1 MLCLGVSGG
10 LDKVYENPLELAN
23 TFLHDGAAVLVRDGR
38 VIAAVEEERLN
49 RIKHSNKF
57 PVSSIQYC
65 LSAAGVQLS
74 DIDRIAFYATEA
86 YSNAMLERLSVSQP
100 DISTPLDAKLLLRM
114 LLAQEFGTEVDAS
127 RVSFVAHHM
136 AHAVSAFAMSG
147 LEESLI
153 FAIDG
158 GGDFLSGLLAR
169 GSGTDVTQLETF
181 TENNSL
187 GLFYLET
194 IRYLGYGLF
203 DEYKVMGLAPY
214 GDPAPHRELFKQFY
228 ELTDNGGYR
237 VYLDRIGP
245 TLLRNIQVRRKGMPF
260 TQQHRDVSAS
270 LQEAL
275 EQIVFHILRHH
286 RDATGM
292 KRLCLAG
299 GVAHNCTMN
308 GKLLYSGLFEDIFVQ
323 PAAHDAGCAL
333 GAALMMSNELGR
345 PAPRERLQEVYW
357 GPDLGSDRVVEQEL
371 NAWVGHLDVERS
383 DDVARS
389 AADWMASGAVI
400 GWVQGRSEFG
410 PRALGNRSI
419 LADPRP
425 AANKDRINAM
435 VKKREGYRPFAP
447 SVLEEDAREF
457 FDLPDGKREFPFMN
471 FVVRVR
477 DAKRDLLGAIT
488 HVDGTARL
496 QTVSRKTNPAYWELI
511 NEFKKRTG
519 IPVLLN
525 TSFNNNAE
533 PIVDSVADAIA
544 TFLTTELDGLVVGS
558 FLVKK
563 RAATTADWT
572 ALAVSLPAYTSLYR
586 FRAYT
591 GRDRQE
597 TVSEIRTSFS
607 SRASMRI
614 SHDLF
619 DLLMRIEGEAVLGDL
634 LDAITFDQARRE
646 ALVKELRGVWE
657 QRRVRLHPAHS
668 SRVHQDMQSN
678 AERSIRGTHEYGRV
692 QISV

>member
-10 LDKVYENPLELAN
+10 LDKVHENSLELPN

-57 PVSSIQYC
+57 PSSSIQYC
-65 LSAAGVQLS
+65 LASAGIQLS
-74 DIDRIAFYATEA
+74 DIDHIAFYATEA
-86 YSNAMLERLSVSQP
+86 YCNVMLERLFLSQP
-100 DISTPLDAKLLLRM
+100 NISIPVDAKLFLRNLLMR
-114 LLAQEFGTEVDAS
+114 EFGTEVDPS
-127 RVSFVAHHM
+127 RVSFVSHHL

-147 LEESLI
+147 FEQSLI
-153 FAIDG
+153 LAVDG
-158 GGDFLSGLLAR
+158 GGDFLSGLLAL
-169 GSGTDVTQLETF
+169 GSGTEITQLATF
-181 TENNSL
+181 AEHNSL

-214 GDPAPHRELFKQFY
+214 GDPAPYRGLFEQFY
-228 ELTDNGGYR
+228 QLSANGEYR
-237 VYLDRIGP
+237 VHLDRIGP
-245 TLLRNIQVRRKGMPF
+245 TLLRSIQVRRKGMPF
-260 TQQHRDVSAS
+260 TQQHRDVGAS

-275 EQIVFHILRHH
+275 ERIVFHILRHH
-286 RDATGM
+286 REVTGM
-292 KRLCLAG
+292 KRLCIAG

-333 GAALMMSNELGR
+333 GAALMMSNDFGR

-357 GPDLGSDRVVEQEL
+357 GPDLGSDLVVEQEL
-371 NAWVGHLDVERS
+371 NAWAGHLDVERS
-383 DDVARS
+383 DDVAGR
-389 AADWMASGAVI
+389 AADWMANGAVI

-447 SVLEEDAREF
+447 SVLEDDAREF
-457 FDLPDGKREFPFMN
+457 FDLPEGTREFPFMN

-477 DAKRDLLGAIT
+477 DSKRALLGAIT
-488 HVDGTARL
+488 HIDGTARL
-496 QTVSRKTNPAYWELI
+496 QTVSRKTNPAYWEVI
-511 NEFKKRTG
+511 NAFKKRTG
-519 IPVLLN
+519 IPILLN

-544 TFLTTELDGLVVGS
+544 TFLTTELDGLVVGP

-563 RAATTADWT
+563 RLATQEHWT
-572 ALAVSLPAYTSLYR
+572 ALAVSLPPYASLYR
-586 FRAYT
+586 VRAHT
-591 GRDRQE
+591 ALDRQE
-597 TVSEIRTSFS
+597 TVCEIRTGGSNYDS
-607 SRASMRI
+607 VRI
-614 SHDLF
+614 SHELF
-619 DLLMRIEGEAVLGDL
+619 DLLMRIEGEAVLGHL
-634 LDAITFDQARRE
+634 LDSITPEQTRRE
-646 ALVKELRGVWE
+646 ALVKELHGLWE
-657 QRRVRLHPAHS
+657 QRRVRLHP
-668 SRVHQDMQSN
+668 SRALS
-678 AERSIRGTHEYGRV
+678 R
-692 QISV
+692 

>member
-1 MLCLGVSGG
+1 MLCLGISGG
-10 LDKVYENPLELAN
+10 LDQVHENRFELRNA
-23 TFLHDGAAVLVRDGR
+23 FMHDGAAVLVRDGR

-49 RIKHSNKF
+49 RMKHSNKL
-57 PVSSIQYC
+57 PIRSIQYC
-65 LSAAGVQLS
+65 LSAAGVQLN
-74 DIDRIAFYATEA
+74 DIDRVALYASEPYA
-86 YSNAMLERLSVSQP
+86 NAMLEGMSASHP
-100 DISTPLDAKLLLRM
+100 DILSIPLDAKTLVQDLLTR
-114 LLAQEFGTEVDAS
+114 EFGTKLDSS
-127 RVSFVAHHM
+127 RISFVSHHQ

-147 LEESLI
+147 FEQSLI
-153 FAIDG
+153 LAIDG
-158 GGDFLSGLLAR
+158 SGDFLSGLLAV
-169 GSGTDVTQLETF
+169 GSGTEITQLEAF
-181 TENNSL
+181 PENNSL

-214 GDPAPHRELFKQFY
+214 GDPAPYRELFEQFY
-228 ELTDNGGYR
+228 ELSANGGGYR
-237 VYLDRIGP
+237 VHLDRIGP
-245 TLLRNIQVRRKGMPF
+245 ALLRNIEVRRKGMPF

-275 EQIVFHILRHH
+275 ERIVFHILRHH
-286 RDATGM
+286 REATGM

-323 PAAHDAGCAL
+323 PASHDAGCAL
-333 GAALMMSNELGR
+333 GAALIVSNEMGR
-345 PAPRERLQEVYW
+345 PAPCERLQGVYW
-357 GPDLGSDRVVEQEL
+357 GPDLGSERAVQQEL
-371 NAWVGHLDVERS
+371 NAWAGHLEVERS
-383 DDVARS
+383 DDVASS
-389 AADWMASGAVI
+389 AADWIANGAVI

-447 SVLEEDAREF
+447 SVLEEDASEF
-457 FDLPDGKREFPFMN
+457 FDLPDGRHEFPFMN

-477 DAKRDLLGAIT
+477 DSKRALLGAIT

-496 QTVSRKTNPAYWELI
+496 QTVSRNANPAYWEVI
-511 NEFKKRTG
+511 NAFKKRTG
-519 IPVLLN
+519 TPILLN

-544 TFLTTELDGLVVGS
+544 TFLTTELDGLVVGP

-563 RAATTADWT
+563 RAATMQDWT
-572 ALAVSLPAYTSLYR
+572 TLAVSLPPYVSLHQT
-586 FRAYT
+586 RAYKAP
-591 GRDRQE
+591 DRRE
-597 TVSEIRTSFS
+597 THCEISTTHFS
-607 SRASMRI
+607 SDSVRI

-619 DLLMRIEGEAVLGDL
+619 NLLMRIEGEAVLGDL
-634 LDAITFDQARRE
+634 LNTIAPDQAKRE
-646 ALVKELRGVWE
+646 ALMEGLRRLWE
-657 QRRVRLHPAHS
+657 QRLVRLHPSQAA
-668 SRVHQDMQSN
+668 RMDQDCDQTLDQHNRLS
-678 AERSIRGTHEYGRV
+678 A
-692 QISV
+692 

>member
-1 MLCLGVSGG
+1 MLCLGISGG
-10 LDKVYENPLELAN
+10 LDQVHENRFELRNA
-23 TFLHDGAAVLVRDGR
+23 FMHDGAAVLVRDGR

-49 RIKHSNKF
+49 RMKHSNKL
-57 PVSSIQYC
+57 PIRSIQYC
-65 LSAAGVQLS
+65 LSAAGVQLN
-74 DIDRIAFYATEA
+74 DIDRVALYASEPYA
-86 YSNAMLERLSVSQP
+86 NAMLEGMSASHP
-100 DISTPLDAKLLLRM
+100 DILSIPLDAKTLVQDLLTR
-114 LLAQEFGTEVDAS
+114 EFGTKLDSS
-127 RVSFVAHHM
+127 RISFVSHHQ

-147 LEESLI
+147 FEQSLI
-153 FAIDG
+153 LAIDG
-158 GGDFLSGLLAR
+158 SGDFLSGLLAV
-169 GSGTDVTQLETF
+169 GSGTEITQLEAF
-181 TENNSL
+181 PENNSL

-214 GDPAPHRELFKQFY
+214 GDPAPYRELFEQFY
-228 ELTDNGGYR
+228 ELSANGGGYR
-237 VYLDRIGP
+237 VHLDRIGP
-245 TLLRNIQVRRKGMPF
+245 ALLRNIEVRRKGMPF

-275 EQIVFHILRHH
+275 ERIVFHILRHH
-286 RDATGM
+286 REATGM

-323 PAAHDAGCAL
+323 PASHDAGCAL
-333 GAALMMSNELGR
+333 GAALIVSNEMGR
-345 PAPRERLQEVYW
+345 PAPCERLQEVYW
-357 GPDLGSDRVVEQEL
+357 GPDLGSERAVQQEL
-371 NAWVGHLDVERS
+371 NAWAGHLEVERS
-383 DDVARS
+383 DDVASS
-389 AADWMASGAVI
+389 AADWIANGAVI

-447 SVLEEDAREF
+447 SVLEEDASEF
-457 FDLPDGKREFPFMN
+457 FDLPDGRHEFPFMN

-477 DAKRDLLGAIT
+477 DSKRALLGAIT

-496 QTVSRKTNPAYWELI
+496 QTVSRNANPAYWEVI
-511 NEFKKRTG
+511 NAFKKRTG
-519 IPVLLN
+519 TPILLN

-544 TFLTTELDGLVVGS
+544 TFLTTELDGLVVGP

-563 RAATTADWT
+563 RAATLQDWT
-572 ALAVSLPAYTSLYR
+572 ALAVSLPPYVSLHQT
-586 FRAYT
+586 RAYKAP
-591 GRDRQE
+591 DRRE
-597 TVSEIRTSFS
+597 THCEISTTHFS
-607 SRASMRI
+607 SDSVRI

-619 DLLMRIEGEAVLGDL
+619 NLLMRIEGEAMLGDL
-634 LDAITFDQARRE
+634 LNTIAPDQAKRDAVMEGLRR
-646 ALVKELRGVWE
+646 LWE
-657 QRRVRLHPAHS
+657 QRLVRLHPSQAA
-668 SRVHQDMQSN
+668 RMDQDCHQTLDQHNRLS
-678 AERSIRGTHEYGRV
+678 A
-692 QISV
+692 

>member
-10 LDKVYENPLELAN
+10 LDKVYENPLELPK

-57 PVSSIQYC
+57 PSSAIQYC
-65 LSAAGVQLS
+65 LTDAGVQLS
-74 DIDRIAFYATEA
+74 DVDRIAIYATEA
-86 YSNAMLERLSVSQP
+86 YCNAMLGHLFVSQP
-100 DISTPLDAKLLLRM
+100 DVSLPLDAKLLMRK

-127 RVSFVAHHM
+127 RVSFVSHHL

-147 LEESLI
+147 FEQSLI

-169 GSGTDVTQLETF
+169 GSGTEVAQLETF
-181 TENNSL
+181 PENNSL
-187 GLFYLET
+187 GLFYLEV

-214 GDPAPHRELFKQFY
+214 GDPAPYRELFKQFY
-228 ELTDNGGYR
+228 ELSDNGGYR

-245 TLLRNIQVRRKGMPF
+245 TLLRNIQVRRKGEPF

-275 EQIVFHILRHH
+275 ERIVFHILRHH
-286 RDATGM
+286 REATGM

-299 GVAHNCTMN
+299 GVAHNCTLN

-357 GPDLGSDRVVEQEL
+357 GPDLGNDQAVEQEL
-371 NAWVGHLDVERS
+371 NAWAGHIDIERS

-389 AADWMASGAVI
+389 AADWMANGAVI

-447 SVLEEDAREF
+447 SVLEEEAREF
-457 FDLPDGKREFPFMN
+457 FDLPDGTHEFPFMN

-477 DAKRDLLGAIT
+477 DSKRNLLGAIT

-496 QTVSRKTNPAYWELI
+496 QTVSRQTNPTYWNLI
-511 NEFKKRTG
+511 DEFKKQTG
-519 IPVLLN
+519 MPVLLN

-544 TFLTTELDGLVVGS
+544 TFLTTELDGLVVGP

-563 RAATTADWT
+563 RAGTLEDWA
-572 ALAVSLPAYTSLYR
+572 ALAVSLPAYASLYQ
-586 FRAYT
+586 FRGYT
-591 GRDRQE
+591 AEGRRE
-597 TVSEIRTSFS
+597 TVCEIRTS
-607 SRASMRI
+607 AAGQGGVRI

-619 DLLMRIEGEAVLGDL
+619 DLLMRVEGEAVLGDVL
-634 LDAITFDQARRE
+634 NTITSDPARRE
-646 ALVKELRGVWE
+646 AILKELRGLWE
-657 QRRVRLHPAHS
+657 QRRVRLHPLHAA
-668 SRVHQDMQSN
+668 R
-678 AERSIRGTHEYGRV
+678 AL
-692 QISV
+692 

>member
-10 LDKVYENPLELAN
+10 LDKVFECRPELPS

-49 RIKHSNKF
+49 RVKHSNKF
-57 PVSSIQYC
+57 PSQSIQYC
-65 LSAAGVQLS
+65 LDVAGIQLS
-74 DIDRIAFYATEA
+74 DVDRIAFYATED
-86 YSNAMLERLSVSQP
+86 YCNAMLERLFISQP
-100 DISTPLDAKLLLRM
+100 SNAIPMDARLLLRTM
-114 LLAQEFGTEVDAS
+114 LAQEFGTDIDPS
-127 RVSFVAHHM
+127 RVSFVSHHR

-147 LEESLI
+147 FEQSLVL
-153 FAIDG
+153 AIDG
-158 GGDFLSGLLAR
+158 GGEFLSGLVAI
-169 GSGTDVTQLETF
+169 GSGTEVRQLESF
-181 TENNSL
+181 PESNSL

-214 GDPAPHRELFKQFY
+214 GDPAPYRKLFEQFY

-237 VYLDRIGP
+237 VHLDRIGP

-275 EQIVFHILRHH
+275 ERIVFHMLRHY
-286 RDATGM
+286 REATGM

-308 GKLLYSGLFEDIFVQ
+308 GKLLYSELFEDIFVQ

-333 GAALMMSNELGR
+333 GAALMMSCEVGQ

-357 GPDLGSDRVVEQEL
+357 GPDLGADRAMEQEL
-371 NAWVGHLDVERS
+371 NAWAGHLEIEHS
-383 DDVARS
+383 NDVAGR
-389 AADWMASGAVI
+389 AADWMANGAVI

-425 AANKDRINAM
+425 ATNKDRINAM

-447 SVLEEDAREF
+447 SVLEEDAHEY
-457 FDLPDGKREFPFMN
+457 FDLPAGKREFPFMN
-471 FVVRVR
+471 FVVGVQES
-477 DAKRDLLGAIT
+477 KRGLLGAIT

-496 QTVSRKTNPAYWELI
+496 QTVSRKSNPAYWDLI
-511 NEFKKRTG
+511 DEFKRRTG

-533 PIVDSVADAIA
+533 PIVESVADAVT
-544 TFLTTELDGLVVGS
+544 TFLTTELDALVIGP

-563 RAATTADWT
+563 RSVTLDDWT
-572 ALAVSLPAYTSLYR
+572 SLAVSLPPYASLHR
-586 FRAYT
+586 VRAHT
-591 GRDRQE
+591 ARDRQE
-597 TVSEIRTSFS
+597 TVCEIRAAFS
-607 SRASMRI
+607 GDDGVRI
-614 SHDLF
+614 SDNVYN
-619 DLLMRIEGEAVLGDL
+619 LLMRVKGEAVL
-634 LDAITFDQARRE
+634 LDVFNAMALDQAGRE
-646 ALVKELRGVWE
+646 ALVKELRSLWE
-657 QRRVRLHPAHS
+657 QRRVRLHPPLRAT
-668 SRVHQDMQSN
+668 RVEGDCDQM
-678 AERSIRGTHEYGRV
+678 AEPA
-692 QISV
+692 

>member
-1 MLCLGVSGG
+1 MLCLGISGG
-10 LDKVYENPLELAN
+10 LDQVHENRFELRNA
-23 TFLHDGAAVLVRDGR
+23 FMHDGAAVLVRDGR

-49 RIKHSNKF
+49 RMKHSNKL
-57 PVSSIQYC
+57 PIRSIQYC
-65 LSAAGVQLS
+65 LSAAGVQLN
-74 DIDRIAFYATEA
+74 DIDRVALYASEPYA
-86 YSNAMLERLSVSQP
+86 NAMLEGMSASHP
-100 DISTPLDAKLLLRM
+100 DILSIPLDAKTLVQDLLTR
-114 LLAQEFGTEVDAS
+114 EFGTKLDSS
-127 RVSFVAHHM
+127 RISFVSHHQ

-147 LEESLI
+147 FEQSLI
-153 FAIDG
+153 LAIDG
-158 GGDFLSGLLAR
+158 SGDFLSGLLAV
-169 GSGTDVTQLETF
+169 GSGTEITQLEAF
-181 TENNSL
+181 PENNSL

-214 GDPAPHRELFKQFY
+214 GDPAPYRELFEQFY
-228 ELTDNGGYR
+228 ELSANGGGYR
-237 VYLDRIGP
+237 VHLDRIGP
-245 TLLRNIQVRRKGMPF
+245 ALLRNIEVRRKGMPF

-275 EQIVFHILRHH
+275 ERIVFHILRHH
-286 RDATGM
+286 REATGM

-323 PAAHDAGCAL
+323 PASHDAGCAL
-333 GAALMMSNELGR
+333 GAALIVSNEMGR
-345 PAPRERLQEVYW
+345 PAPCERLQEVYW
-357 GPDLGSDRVVEQEL
+357 GPDLGSERAVQQEL
-371 NAWVGHLDVERS
+371 NAWAGHLEVERS
-383 DDVARS
+383 DDVASS
-389 AADWMASGAVI
+389 AADWIANGAVI

-447 SVLEEDAREF
+447 SVLEEDASEF
-457 FDLPDGKREFPFMN
+457 FDLPDGRHEFPFMN

-477 DAKRDLLGAIT
+477 DSKRALLGAIT

-496 QTVSRKTNPAYWELI
+496 QTVSHNANPAYWEVI
-511 NEFKKRTG
+511 NAFKKRTG
-519 IPVLLN
+519 TPILLN

-544 TFLTTELDGLVVGS
+544 TFLTTELDGLVVGP

-563 RAATTADWT
+563 RAATLQDWT
-572 ALAVSLPAYTSLYR
+572 ALAVSLPPYVSLHQT
-586 FRAYT
+586 RAYKAP
-591 GRDRQE
+591 DRRE
-597 TVSEIRTSFS
+597 THCEISTTHFNSDS
-607 SRASMRI
+607 VRI

-619 DLLMRIEGEAVLGDL
+619 NLLMRIEGEAMLGDL
-634 LDAITFDQARRE
+634 LNTIAPDQAKRDAVMEGLRR
-646 ALVKELRGVWE
+646 LWE
-657 QRRVRLHPAHS
+657 QRLVRLHPSQAA
-668 SRVHQDMQSN
+668 RTDQDCDQTLDQHNRLS
-678 AERSIRGTHEYGRV
+678 A
-692 QISV
+692 

>member
-1 MLCLGVSGG
+1 MLCLGLSGG
-10 LDKVYENPLELAN
+10 LDKVYENRFELPNA
-23 TFLHDGAAVLVRDGR
+23 FMHDGAAVLVRDGQ

-49 RIKHSNKF
+49 RIKHSNKL
-57 PVSSIQYC
+57 PCRSIQYC

-74 DIDRIAFYATEA
+74 DIDRIAVYASEPYA
-86 YSNAMLERLSVSQP
+86 NAMLEGMSASHPDVLS
-100 DISTPLDAKLLLRM
+100 IPLGAKAVM
-114 LLAQEFGTEVDAS
+114 QDLLAREFGTELDGS
-127 RVSFVAHHM
+127 RISFVSHHQ

-147 LEESLI
+147 FEESLI
-153 FAIDG
+153 LAVDG
-158 GGDFLSGLLAR
+158 CGDFLSGLLAV
-169 GSGTDVTQLETF
+169 GSGTEITQLEAF
-181 TENNSL
+181 PENNSL

-194 IRYLGYGLF
+194 IRYLGYGMF

-214 GDPAPHRELFKQFY
+214 GDPAPYRKLFEQLY
-228 ELTDNGGYR
+228 ELSAEGGYR
-237 VYLDRIGP
+237 VHLDRIGP
-245 TLLRNIQVRRKGMPF
+245 TLLRNIQVRRKGMPV

-275 EQIVFHILRHH
+275 ERMVFHILRHH
-286 RDATGM
+286 RETTGM

-323 PAAHDAGCAL
+323 PASHDAGCAL
-333 GAALMMSNELGR
+333 GAALMVSNELGR
-345 PAPRERLQEVYW
+345 PAPRKRLQEVYW
-357 GPDLGSDRVVEQEL
+357 GPDLGNDRAVEQEL
-371 NAWVGHLDVERS
+371 NAWAGHLDIERT
-383 DDVARS
+383 DDVASS
-389 AADWMASGAVI
+389 AADWIVNGAVI

-457 FDLPDGKREFPFMN
+457 FDLPDGRHEFPFMN

-477 DAKRDLLGAIT
+477 GSKRALLGAIT

-496 QTVSRKTNPAYWELI
+496 QTVSRHANPSYWEVI
-511 NEFKKRTG
+511 NAFKKRTG
-519 IPVLLN
+519 TPILLN
-525 TSFNNNAE
+525 TSFNNNVE

-544 TFLTTELDGLVVGS
+544 TFLTTELDGLVVGP

-563 RAATTADWT
+563 RAAMLQDWT
-572 ALAVSLPAYTSLYR
+572 ALAVSLPPYVSLHQA
-586 FRAYT
+586 RAYT
-591 GRDRQE
+591 AWDRQE
-597 TVSEIRTSFS
+597 TVCEIRTNHS
-607 SRASMRI
+607 SSDSVRV

-619 DLLMRIEGEAVLGDL
+619 DLLMRVDGEAVVEDL
-634 LDAITFDQARRE
+634 LNTLTPDQAKRE
-646 ALVKELRGVWE
+646 ALMEGLQRLWE
-657 QRRVRLHPAHS
+657 QRLVRLHPSQAA
-668 SRVHQDMQSN
+668 RMGQDRDQMPDR
-678 AERSIRGTHEYGRV
+678 A
-692 QISV
+692 

>member
-10 LDKVYENPLELAN
+10 LDKVHENSLELPN

-57 PVSSIQYC
+57 PSSSIQYC
-65 LSAAGVQLS
+65 LASAGIQLS
-74 DIDRIAFYATEA
+74 DIDHIAFYATEA
-86 YSNAMLERLSVSQP
+86 YCNVMLERLFLSQP
-100 DISTPLDAKLLLRM
+100 NISIPVDAKLFLRNLLMR
-114 LLAQEFGTEVDAS
+114 EFGTEVDPS
-127 RVSFVAHHM
+127 RVSFVSHHL

-147 LEESLI
+147 FEQSLI
-153 FAIDG
+153 LAVDG
-158 GGDFLSGLLAR
+158 GGDFLSGLLAL
-169 GSGTDVTQLETF
+169 GSGTEITQLATF
-181 TENNSL
+181 AEHNSL

-214 GDPAPHRELFKQFY
+214 GDPAPYRGLFEQFY
-228 ELTDNGGYR
+228 QLSANGEYR

-245 TLLRNIQVRRKGMPF
+245 TLLRSIQVRRKGMPF
-260 TQQHRDVSAS
+260 TQQHRDVGAS

-275 EQIVFHILRHH
+275 ERIVFHILRHH
-286 RDATGM
+286 REVTGM
-292 KRLCLAG
+292 KRLCIAG

-333 GAALMMSNELGR
+333 GAALMMSNDFGR

-357 GPDLGSDRVVEQEL
+357 GPDLGSDLVVEQEL
-371 NAWVGHLDVERS
+371 NAWAGHLDVERS
-383 DDVARS
+383 DDVAGR
-389 AADWMASGAVI
+389 AADWMANGAVI

-425 AANKDRINAM
+425 VANKDRINAM

-447 SVLEEDAREF
+447 SVLEDDAREF
-457 FDLPDGKREFPFMN
+457 FDLPEGTREFPFMN

-477 DAKRDLLGAIT
+477 DSKRALLGAIT
-488 HVDGTARL
+488 HIDGTARL
-496 QTVSRKTNPAYWELI
+496 QTVSRKTNPAYWEVI
-511 NEFKKRTG
+511 NAFKKRTG
-519 IPVLLN
+519 IPILLN

-544 TFLTTELDGLVVGS
+544 TFLTTELDGLVVGP

-563 RAATTADWT
+563 RPATQEHWT
-572 ALAVSLPAYTSLYR
+572 ALAVSLPPYASLYR
-586 FRAYT
+586 VRAHT
-591 GRDRQE
+591 ALDRQE
-597 TVSEIRTSFS
+597 TVCEIRTGGSNYDS
-607 SRASMRI
+607 VRI
-614 SHDLF
+614 SHELF
-619 DLLMRIEGEAVLGDL
+619 DLLMRIEGEAVLGHL
-634 LDAITFDQARRE
+634 LDSITPEQTRRE
-646 ALVKELRGVWE
+646 ALVKELRGLWE
-657 QRRVRLHPAHS
+657 QRRVRLHP
-668 SRVHQDMQSN
+668 SRALS
-678 AERSIRGTHEYGRV
+678 R
-692 QISV
+692 

>member
-10 LDKVYENPLELAN
+10 LDKVHENPLELPN

-57 PVSSIQYC
+57 PSSSIQYC
-65 LSAAGVQLS
+65 LASAGIQLS

-86 YSNAMLERLSVSQP
+86 YCNVMLERLFLSQP
-100 DISTPLDAKLLLRM
+100 NISIPVDAKLFLRNLLM
-114 LLAQEFGTEVDAS
+114 QEFGTEVDPS
-127 RVSFVAHHM
+127 RVSFVSHHL

-147 LEESLI
+147 FEQSLI
-153 FAIDG
+153 LAVDG
-158 GGDFLSGLLAR
+158 GGDFLSGLLAL
-169 GSGTDVTQLETF
+169 GSGTEITQLATF
-181 TENNSL
+181 AEHNSL

-214 GDPAPHRELFKQFY
+214 GDPAPYRGLFEQFY
-228 ELTDNGGYR
+228 QLSADGEYR

-245 TLLRNIQVRRKGMPF
+245 TLLRSIQVRRKGMPF

-275 EQIVFHILRHH
+275 ERIVFHILRHH
-286 RDATGM
+286 REVTGM
-292 KRLCLAG
+292 KRLCIAG

-333 GAALMMSNELGR
+333 GAALMMSNDFGR
-345 PAPRERLQEVYW
+345 PAPRERLQQVYW
-357 GPDLGSDRVVEQEL
+357 GPELGSDLVVEQEL
-371 NAWVGHLDVERS
+371 NAWAGHLDVERS
-383 DDVARS
+383 DDVAGR
-389 AADWMASGAVI
+389 AADWMANGAVI

-425 AANKDRINAM
+425 VANKDRINAM

-447 SVLEEDAREF
+447 SVLEDDAREF
-457 FDLPDGKREFPFMN
+457 FDLPEGTREFPFMN

-477 DAKRDLLGAIT
+477 DSKRALLGAIT
-488 HVDGTARL
+488 HIDGTARL
-496 QTVSRKTNPAYWELI
+496 QTVSRKTNPAYWEVI
-511 NEFKKRTG
+511 NAFKKRTG
-519 IPVLLN
+519 IPILLN
-525 TSFNNNAE
+525 TSFNNNSE

-544 TFLTTELDGLVVGS
+544 TFLTTELDGLVVGP
-558 FLVKK
+558 FLIKK
-563 RAATTADWT
+563 RLATQEHWT
-572 ALAVSLPAYTSLYR
+572 ALAVSLPPYASLYR
-586 FRAYT
+586 VRAHT
-591 GRDRQE
+591 ARDRQE
-597 TVSEIRTSFS
+597 TVCEIRTVGSNYDS
-607 SRASMRI
+607 VRI
-614 SHDLF
+614 SHELF
-619 DLLMRIEGEAVLGDL
+619 DLLMRIEGEAVLGHL
-634 LDAITFDQARRE
+634 LDSFTPEKTRRE
-646 ALVKELRGVWE
+646 ALVKELRGLWE
-657 QRRVRLHPAHS
+657 QRRVRLHP
-668 SRVHQDMQSN
+668 SRALS
-678 AERSIRGTHEYGRV
+678 R
-692 QISV
+692 

>member
-1 MLCLGVSGG
+1 MLCLGISGG
-10 LDKVYENPLELAN
+10 LDQVHENRFELRNA
-23 TFLHDGAAVLVRDGR
+23 FMHDGAAVLVRDGR

-49 RIKHSNKF
+49 RMKHSNKL
-57 PVSSIQYC
+57 PIRSIQYC
-65 LSAAGVQLS
+65 LSAAGVQLN
-74 DIDRIAFYATEA
+74 DIDRVALYASEPYA
-86 YSNAMLERLSVSQP
+86 NAMLEGMSASHP
-100 DISTPLDAKLLLRM
+100 DILSIPLSAKTLVQDLLTR
-114 LLAQEFGTEVDAS
+114 EFGTKLDSS
-127 RVSFVAHHM
+127 RISFVSHHQ

-147 LEESLI
+147 FEQSLI
-153 FAIDG
+153 LAIDG
-158 GGDFLSGLLAR
+158 SGDFLSGLVAV
-169 GSGTDVTQLETF
+169 GSGTEITQLEAF
-181 TENNSL
+181 PENNSL

-214 GDPAPHRELFKQFY
+214 GDPAPYRELFEQFY
-228 ELTDNGGYR
+228 ELSANGGGYR
-237 VYLDRIGP
+237 VHLDRIGP
-245 TLLRNIQVRRKGMPF
+245 ALLRNIEVRRKGMPF

-275 EQIVFHILRHH
+275 ERIVFHILRHH
-286 RDATGM
+286 REATGI

-323 PAAHDAGCAL
+323 PASHDAGCAL
-333 GAALMMSNELGR
+333 GAALIVSNEMGR
-345 PAPRERLQEVYW
+345 PAPCERLQEVYW
-357 GPDLGSDRVVEQEL
+357 GPDLGSERAVQQEL
-371 NAWVGHLDVERS
+371 NAWAGHLEVERS
-383 DDVARS
+383 DDVASS
-389 AADWMASGAVI
+389 AADWIANGAVI

-447 SVLEEDAREF
+447 SVLEEDASQF
-457 FDLPDGKREFPFMN
+457 FDLPDGRHEFPFMN

-477 DAKRDLLGAIT
+477 DSKRALLGAIT

-496 QTVSRKTNPAYWELI
+496 QTVSRNANPAYWEVI
-511 NEFKKRTG
+511 NAFKKRTG
-519 IPVLLN
+519 TPILLN

-544 TFLTTELDGLVVGS
+544 TFLTTELDGLVVGP

-563 RAATTADWT
+563 RAATLQDWT
-572 ALAVSLPAYTSLYR
+572 ALAVSLPPYVSLHQT
-586 FRAYT
+586 RAYKAP
-591 GRDRQE
+591 DRRE
-597 TVSEIRTSFS
+597 THCEISTTHFNSDS
-607 SRASMRI
+607 VRI

-619 DLLMRIEGEAVLGDL
+619 NLLMRIEGEAILGDL
-634 LDAITFDQARRE
+634 LDTIAPDQAKRDAVMEGLRR
-646 ALVKELRGVWE
+646 LWE
-657 QRRVRLHPAHS
+657 QRLVRLHPSQAA
-668 SRVHQDMQSN
+668 RMDQDCDQTLDQHNRLS
-678 AERSIRGTHEYGRV
+678 A
-692 QISV
+692 

>member
-1 MLCLGVSGG
+1 MLCLGISGG
-10 LDKVYENPLELAN
+10 LDQVHENRFELPNA
-23 TFLHDGAAVLVRDGR
+23 FMHDGAAVLVRDGQ

-49 RIKHSNKF
+49 RIKHSNKL
-57 PVSSIQYC
+57 PIRSIQYC

-74 DIDRIAFYATEA
+74 DIDRFAIYASEPYA
-86 YSNAMLERLSVSQP
+86 NAMLDGMSASHP
-100 DISTPLDAKLLLRM
+100 DILSIPLGAKTLVQD
-114 LLAQEFGTEVDAS
+114 LLAREFGTKLDSS
-127 RVSFVAHHM
+127 RISFVGHHQ

-147 LEESLI
+147 FEQSLI
-153 FAIDG
+153 LAIDG
-158 GGDFLSGLLAR
+158 GGDFLSGLLAV
-169 GSGTDVTQLETF
+169 GSGTEITELEAF
-181 TENNSL
+181 PENNSL

-214 GDPAPHRELFKQFY
+214 GDPAPYRELFEQFY
-228 ELTDNGGYR
+228 ELSANGGGYR
-237 VYLDRIGP
+237 VHLDRIGP
-245 TLLRNIQVRRKGMPF
+245 ALLRNIEVRRKGMPF

-275 EQIVFHILRHH
+275 ERIVFHILRHH
-286 RDATGM
+286 REATGM

-323 PAAHDAGCAL
+323 PASHDAGCAL
-333 GAALMMSNELGR
+333 GAALIVSNEMGR
-345 PAPRERLQEVYW
+345 PAPCERLQEVYW
-357 GPDLGSDRVVEQEL
+357 GPDLGSDRAVQQEL
-371 NAWVGHLDVERS
+371 NAWAGHLEVERS
-383 DDVARS
+383 DDVASS
-389 AADWMASGAVI
+389 AADWIANGAVI

-447 SVLEEDAREF
+447 SVLEEDASEF
-457 FDLPDGKREFPFMN
+457 FDLPDGRHEFPFMN

-477 DAKRDLLGAIT
+477 DSKRALLGAIT

-496 QTVSRKTNPAYWELI
+496 QTVSRNANPAYWEVI
-511 NEFKKRTG
+511 NAFKKRTG
-519 IPVLLN
+519 TPILLN

-544 TFLTTELDGLVVGS
+544 TFLTTELDGLVVGP

-563 RAATTADWT
+563 RAATLQDWT
-572 ALAVSLPAYTSLYR
+572 ALAVSLPPYVSLHQTRVYK
-586 FRAYT
+586 AP
-591 GRDRQE
+591 DRRE
-597 TVSEIRTSFS
+597 THCEISTNHAS
-607 SRASMRI
+607 SDSVRI

-619 DLLMRIEGEAVLGDL
+619 NLLMRIEGEAMLGDL
-634 LDAITFDQARRE
+634 LNTIAPDQAKRDAVMEGLRR
-646 ALVKELRGVWE
+646 LWE
-657 QRRVRLHPAHS
+657 QRLVRLHPSQAA
-668 SRVHQDMQSN
+668 RMDQDCDQTLDQHNRLS
-678 AERSIRGTHEYGRV
+678 A
-692 QISV
+692 

>member
-1 MLCLGVSGG
+1 MLCLGMSGG
-10 LDKVYENPLELAN
+10 LDKVHENPLELPH

-57 PVSSIQYC
+57 PRSAIQHCLVS
-65 LSAAGVQLS
+65 AGVQLC

-86 YSNAMLERLSVSQP
+86 YCNAMLERLFISQP
-100 DISTPLDAKLLLRM
+100 ELSIPLDAKLLLQK
-114 LLAQEFGTEVDAS
+114 LLMQEFGTEVDPS
-127 RVSFVAHHM
+127 RISFVDHHLT
-136 AHAVSAFAMSG
+136 HSVSAFAMSG
-147 LEESLI
+147 FEQSLI
-153 FAIDG
+153 LSIDG
-158 GGDFLSGLLAR
+158 GGDFLSGLVAV
-169 GSGTDVTQLETF
+169 GSGGQIARLTTF
-181 TENNSL
+181 PENNSL
-187 GLFYLET
+187 GLFYLEA

-214 GDPAPHRELFKQFY
+214 GNPAIYRKLFEQFY
-228 ELTDNGGYR
+228 ELLDDGGYR
-237 VYLDRIGP
+237 VHLDRIGP
-245 TLLRNIQVRRKGMPF
+245 ALLRNIEVRRKGMPF

-275 EQIVFHILRHH
+275 ERIVFHIVRHY
-286 RDATGM
+286 RELTGM

-299 GVAHNCTMN
+299 GVAHNCTVN

-333 GAALMMSNELGR
+333 GAALMVSDELGR
-345 PAPRERLQEVYW
+345 PAPRERLEAVYW
-357 GPDLGSDRVVEQEL
+357 GPHLGSDSAVEQEL
-371 NAWVGHLDVERS
+371 NAWASHLDIERS
-383 DDVARS
+383 DDVAGS
-389 AADWMASGAVI
+389 AAEWMANGAVI

-447 SVLEEDAREF
+447 SVLEEDADEF
-457 FDLPDGKREFPFMN
+457 FELPDGTRHFPFMN

-477 DAKRDLLGAIT
+477 NDKRGLLGAVT

-496 QTVSRKTNPAYWELI
+496 QTVSQRTNAAYWDVI
-511 NEFKKRTG
+511 NAFKRKTG

-533 PIVDSVADAIA
+533 PIVDSVGDAIA
-544 TFLTTELDGLVVGS
+544 TFLTTDLDGLVVGP

-563 RAATTADWT
+563 RATKLEDWT
-572 ALAVSLPAYTSLYR
+572 AFSISLPPYASLYQV
-586 FRAYT
+586 RAHT
-591 GRDRQE
+591 SPDRQE
-597 TVSEIRTSFS
+597 TVCEIRTGHS
-607 SRASMRI
+607 SRNSVRL
-614 SHDLF
+614 SHDVF
-619 DLLMRIEGEAVLGDL
+619 DLLTRIKGEGVIGDL
-634 LDAITFDQARRE
+634 LDAVTLDQARRE
-646 ALVKELRGVWE
+646 ALVNELRRLWE
-657 QRRVRLHPAHS
+657 QRRVNLYPSHAARTHP
-668 SRVHQDMQSN
+668 
-678 AERSIRGTHEYGRV
+678 GTA
-692 QISV
+692 QT

>member
-10 LDKVYENPLELAN
+10 LDKVHENPLELPN

-57 PVSSIQYC
+57 PSSSIQYC
-65 LSAAGVQLS
+65 LASAGIQLS

-86 YSNAMLERLSVSQP
+86 YCNVMLERLFLSQP
-100 DISTPLDAKLLLRM
+100 NISIPVDAKLFLRKLLM
-114 LLAQEFGTEVDAS
+114 QEFGTEVDPS
-127 RVSFVAHHM
+127 RVSFVSHHL

-147 LEESLI
+147 FEQSLI
-153 FAIDG
+153 LAVDG
-158 GGDFLSGLLAR
+158 GGDFLSGLLAL
-169 GSGTDVTQLETF
+169 GSGTEITQLATF
-181 TENNSL
+181 AEHNSL

-214 GDPAPHRELFKQFY
+214 GDPAPYRGLFEQFY
-228 ELTDNGGYR
+228 QLSADGEYR

-245 TLLRNIQVRRKGMPF
+245 TLLRSIQVRRKGMPF
-260 TQQHRDVSAS
+260 TQQHRDVAAS

-275 EQIVFHILRHH
+275 ERIVFHILRHH
-286 RDATGM
+286 REVTGM
-292 KRLCLAG
+292 KRLCIAG

-333 GAALMMSNELGR
+333 GAALMMSNDFGQ

-357 GPDLGSDRVVEQEL
+357 GPDLGSDLVVEQEL
-371 NAWVGHLDVERS
+371 NAWAGHLDVERS
-383 DDVARS
+383 DDVAGR
-389 AADWMASGAVI
+389 AADWMANGAVI

-425 AANKDRINAM
+425 TANKDRINAM

-447 SVLEEDAREF
+447 SVLEDDAHEF
-457 FDLPDGKREFPFMN
+457 FDLPEGTREFPFMN

-477 DAKRDLLGAIT
+477 DSKRALLGAIT
-488 HVDGTARL
+488 HIDGTARL
-496 QTVSRKTNPAYWELI
+496 QTVSRKTNPAYWEVI
-511 NEFKKRTG
+511 NAFKKRTG
-519 IPVLLN
+519 IPILLN

-544 TFLTTELDGLVVGS
+544 TYLTTELDGLVVGP

-563 RAATTADWT
+563 RPATQEHWT
-572 ALAVSLPAYTSLYR
+572 ALAVSLPPYASLYR
-586 FRAYT
+586 IRAHT
-591 GRDRQE
+591 ARDRQE
-597 TVSEIRTSFS
+597 TVCEIRTGGSICDS
-607 SRASMRI
+607 VRI
-614 SHDLF
+614 SHELF
-619 DLLMRIEGEAVLGDL
+619 DMLMQIEGEAVLGHL
-634 LDAITFDQARRE
+634 LDTITLEQTRRE
-646 ALVKELRGVWE
+646 TLVKELRGLWE
-657 QRRVRLHPAHS
+657 QRRVRLHP
-668 SRVHQDMQSN
+668 SRALS
-678 AERSIRGTHEYGRV
+678 R
-692 QISV
+692 

>member
-1 MLCLGVSGG
+1 MLCLGISGG
-10 LDKVYENPLELAN
+10 LDQVHENRFELRNA
-23 TFLHDGAAVLVRDGR
+23 FMHDGAAVLVRDGR

-49 RIKHSNKF
+49 RMKHSNKL
-57 PVSSIQYC
+57 PIRSIQYC
-65 LSAAGVQLS
+65 LSAAGVQLN
-74 DIDRIAFYATEA
+74 DIDRVALYASEPYA
-86 YSNAMLERLSVSQP
+86 NAMLEGMSASHP
-100 DISTPLDAKLLLRM
+100 DILSIPLDAKTLVQDLLTR
-114 LLAQEFGTEVDAS
+114 EFGTKLDSS
-127 RVSFVAHHM
+127 RISFVSHHQ

-147 LEESLI
+147 FEQSLI
-153 FAIDG
+153 LAIDG
-158 GGDFLSGLLAR
+158 SGDFLSGLLAV
-169 GSGTDVTQLETF
+169 GSGTEITQLEAF
-181 TENNSL
+181 PENNSL

-214 GDPAPHRELFKQFY
+214 GDPAPYRELFEQFY
-228 ELTDNGGYR
+228 ELSANGGGYR
-237 VYLDRIGP
+237 VHLDRIGP
-245 TLLRNIQVRRKGMPF
+245 ALLRNIEVRRKGMPF

-275 EQIVFHILRHH
+275 ERIVFHILRHH
-286 RDATGM
+286 REATGM

-323 PAAHDAGCAL
+323 PASHDAGCAL
-333 GAALMMSNELGR
+333 GAALIVSNEMGR
-345 PAPRERLQEVYW
+345 PAPCERLQGVYW
-357 GPDLGSDRVVEQEL
+357 GPDLGSERAVQQEL
-371 NAWVGHLDVERS
+371 NAWAGHLEVERS
-383 DDVARS
+383 DDVASS
-389 AADWMASGAVI
+389 AADWIANGAVI

-447 SVLEEDAREF
+447 SVLEEDASEF
-457 FDLPDGKREFPFMN
+457 FDLPDGRHEFPFMN

-477 DAKRDLLGAIT
+477 DSKRALLGAIT

-496 QTVSRKTNPAYWELI
+496 QTVSRNANPAYWEVI
-511 NEFKKRTG
+511 NAFKKRTG
-519 IPVLLN
+519 TPILLN

-544 TFLTTELDGLVVGS
+544 TFLTTELDGLVVGP

-563 RAATTADWT
+563 RAATLQDWT
-572 ALAVSLPAYTSLYR
+572 ALAVSLPPYVSLHQT
-586 FRAYT
+586 RAYKAP
-591 GRDRQE
+591 DRRE
-597 TVSEIRTSFS
+597 THCEISTTHFS
-607 SRASMRI
+607 SDSVRI

-619 DLLMRIEGEAVLGDL
+619 NLLMRIEGEAVLGDL
-634 LDAITFDQARRE
+634 LNTIAPDQAKRE
-646 ALVKELRGVWE
+646 ALMEGLRRLWE
-657 QRRVRLHPAHS
+657 QRLVRLHPSQAA
-668 SRVHQDMQSN
+668 RMDQDCDQTLDQHNRLS
-678 AERSIRGTHEYGRV
+678 A
-692 QISV
+692 

>member
-10 LDKVYENPLELAN
+10 LDKVHENPLELPN

-57 PVSSIQYC
+57 PSSSIQYC
-65 LSAAGVQLS
+65 LASAGIQLS

-86 YSNAMLERLSVSQP
+86 YCNVMLERLFLSQP
-100 DISTPLDAKLLLRM
+100 NISIPVDAKLFLRKLLM
-114 LLAQEFGTEVDAS
+114 QEFGTEVDPS
-127 RVSFVAHHM
+127 RVSFVSHHL

-147 LEESLI
+147 FEQSLI
-153 FAIDG
+153 LAVDG
-158 GGDFLSGLLAR
+158 GGDFLSGLLAL
-169 GSGTDVTQLETF
+169 GSGTEITQLATF
-181 TENNSL
+181 AEHNSL

-214 GDPAPHRELFKQFY
+214 GDPAPYRGLFEQFY
-228 ELTDNGGYR
+228 QLSADGEYR

-245 TLLRNIQVRRKGMPF
+245 TLLRSIQVRRKGMPF
-260 TQQHRDVSAS
+260 TPQHRDVAAS

-275 EQIVFHILRHH
+275 ERIVFHILRHH
-286 RDATGM
+286 REVTGM
-292 KRLCLAG
+292 KRLCIAG

-333 GAALMMSNELGR
+333 GAALMMSNDFGQ

-357 GPDLGSDRVVEQEL
+357 GPDLGSDLVVEQEL
-371 NAWVGHLDVERS
+371 NAWAGHLDVERS
-383 DDVARS
+383 DDVAGR
-389 AADWMASGAVI
+389 AADWMANGAVI

-425 AANKDRINAM
+425 TANKDRINAM

-447 SVLEEDAREF
+447 SVLEDDAHEF
-457 FDLPDGKREFPFMN
+457 FDLPEGTREFPFMN

-477 DAKRDLLGAIT
+477 DSKRALLGAIT
-488 HVDGTARL
+488 HIDGTARL
-496 QTVSRKTNPAYWELI
+496 QTVSRKTNPAYWEVI
-511 NEFKKRTG
+511 NAFKKRTG
-519 IPVLLN
+519 IPILLN

-544 TFLTTELDGLVVGS
+544 TYLTTELDGLVVGP

-563 RAATTADWT
+563 RPATQEHWT
-572 ALAVSLPAYTSLYR
+572 ALAVSLPPYASLYR
-586 FRAYT
+586 IRAHT
-591 GRDRQE
+591 ARDRQE
-597 TVSEIRTSFS
+597 TVCEIRTGGSICDS
-607 SRASMRI
+607 VRI
-614 SHDLF
+614 SHELF
-619 DLLMRIEGEAVLGDL
+619 DMLMQIEGEAVLGHL
-634 LDAITFDQARRE
+634 LDTITLEQTRRE
-646 ALVKELRGVWE
+646 TLVKELRGLWE
-657 QRRVRLHPAHS
+657 QRRVRLHP
-668 SRVHQDMQSN
+668 SRALS
-678 AERSIRGTHEYGRV
+678 R
-692 QISV
+692 

>member
-1 MLCLGVSGG
+1 MLCLGISGG
-10 LDKVYENPLELAN
+10 LDQVHENRFELRNA
-23 TFLHDGAAVLVRDGR
+23 FMHDGAAVLVRDGR

-49 RIKHSNKF
+49 RMKHSNKL
-57 PVSSIQYC
+57 PIRSIQYC
-65 LSAAGVQLS
+65 LSAAGVQLN
-74 DIDRIAFYATEA
+74 DIDRVALYASEPYA
-86 YSNAMLERLSVSQP
+86 NAMLEGMSASHP
-100 DISTPLDAKLLLRM
+100 DILSIPLDAKTLVQDLLTR
-114 LLAQEFGTEVDAS
+114 EFGTKLDSS
-127 RVSFVAHHM
+127 RISFVSHHQ

-147 LEESLI
+147 FEQSLI
-153 FAIDG
+153 LAIDG
-158 GGDFLSGLLAR
+158 SGDFLSGLLAV
-169 GSGTDVTQLETF
+169 GSGTEITELEAF
-181 TENNSL
+181 PENNSL

-214 GDPAPHRELFKQFY
+214 GDPAPYRELFEQFY
-228 ELTDNGGYR
+228 ELSANGGGYR
-237 VYLDRIGP
+237 VHLDRIGP
-245 TLLRNIQVRRKGMPF
+245 ALLRNIEVRRKGMPF

-275 EQIVFHILRHH
+275 ERIVFHILRHH
-286 RDATGM
+286 REATGM

-323 PAAHDAGCAL
+323 PASHDAGCAL
-333 GAALMMSNELGR
+333 GAALIVSNEMGR
-345 PAPRERLQEVYW
+345 PAPCERLQEVYW
-357 GPDLGSDRVVEQEL
+357 GPDLGSERAVQQEL
-371 NAWVGHLDVERS
+371 NAWAGHLEVERS
-383 DDVARS
+383 DDVASS
-389 AADWMASGAVI
+389 AADWIANGAVI

-447 SVLEEDAREF
+447 SVLEEDASEF
-457 FDLPDGKREFPFMN
+457 FDLPDGRHEFPFMN

-477 DAKRDLLGAIT
+477 DSKRALLGAIT

-496 QTVSRKTNPAYWELI
+496 QTVSRNANPAYWEVI
-511 NEFKKRTG
+511 NAFKKRTG
-519 IPVLLN
+519 TPILLN

-544 TFLTTELDGLVVGS
+544 TFLTTELDGLVVGP

-563 RAATTADWT
+563 RAATLQDWT
-572 ALAVSLPAYTSLYR
+572 ALAVSLPPYVSLHQT
-586 FRAYT
+586 RAYKAP
-591 GRDRQE
+591 DRRE
-597 TVSEIRTSFS
+597 TQCEISTTHFS
-607 SRASMRI
+607 SDSVRI

-619 DLLMRIEGEAVLGDL
+619 NLLMRIEGEARLGDL
-634 LDAITFDQARRE
+634 LNTIAPDQAKRDALMEGLRR
-646 ALVKELRGVWE
+646 LWE
-657 QRRVRLHPAHS
+657 QRLVRFHPSQAA
-668 SRVHQDMQSN
+668 RMDQDCDQTLDQHNGLS
-678 AERSIRGTHEYGRV
+678 A
-692 QISV
+692 